1 MRKIPAPMQAKLD
14 AGATTFC
21 ACWRIDPAWGGPL
34 GFTDHDED
42 IEFDGVRFEA
52 SSGFSGGALER
63 SLGLAIDN
71 TTATGAL
78 RSDRITEADIARG
91 RFDGAGFRLWLVDWR
106 APSSRLLTFSGE
118 IGEIARGALAF
129 EAEIRGLSE
138 PLNRPIGRRYL
149 HVCDAKL
156 GDGRCRV
163 DAASPAFRTE
173 GAVVSVVSGR
183 VKVSGLGGFA
193 QHWFSD
199 GELKWTDGPN
209 APRIVGV
216 RSHRREED
224 GVYLEMDRAPVDGV
238 NAGDAFVVTAGC
250 DKRAATCREKFGNLI
265 NFRGFPH
272 MPGENWLTAYP
283 VDGGVY
289 RGGSLGGD

>member
-42 IEFDGVRFEA
+42 IEFDGLSFEA
-52 SSGFSGGALER
+52 SSGFSGSALER

-78 RSDRITEADIARG
+78 RSDRIAEADIARG

-106 APSSRLLTFSGE
+106 EPSSRLLTFCGE
-118 IGEIARGALAF
+118 IGEVTRGELAF

-138 PLNRPIGRRYL
+138 RLNRPVGRRYL
-149 HVCDAKL
+149 HVCDAAF
-156 GDGRCRV
+156 GDARCRV
-163 DAASPAFRTE
+163 DAASSEFRAA
-173 GAVVSVVSGR
+173 GAVISAASGR
-183 VKVSGLGGFA
+183 LRVSGLGGFA
-193 QHWFSD
+193 PDWFAN
-199 GELKWTDGPN
+199 GELRWTSGPN
-209 APRIVGV
+209 APLTMRV
-216 RSHRREED
+216 RSHRREGD
-224 GVYLEMDRAPVDGV
+224 GIYLEPDRAPFEDVS
-238 NAGDAFVVTAGC
+238 AGDGFVVTAGC
-250 DKRAATCREKFGNLI
+250 DKRAATCRGKFGNLI
-265 NFRGFPH
+265 NFQGFPH
-272 MPGENWLTAYP
+272 MPGENWLMAYP

-289 RGGSLGGD
+289 RGGSRGGD